1 MKRFIPLIVV
11 AVILATAAT
20 YCTYCLKHGCF
31 ATVGGGSHRYIVY
44 SSKETIKNR
53 CDSLVLNNPEYISW
67 QKNQYGEIY
76 NPNIDDIN
84 KLYYYF
90 NLPINDNK
98 IIVVVWIRGP
108 QQEKSAEFLVVAFT
122 YELDFRGW
130 KKVGDS
136 YNIER
141 EAILKSVEEHVLDRL
156 GLEYGE
162 PWGQYY

>member
-1 MKRFIPLIVV
+1 M
-11 AVILATAAT
+11 
-20 YCTYCLKHGCF
+20 
-31 ATVGGGSHRYIVY
+31 
-44 SSKETIKNR
+44 
-53 CDSLVLNNPEYISW
+53 
-67 QKNQYGEIY
+67 
-76 NPNIDDIN
+76 
-84 KLYYYF
+84 
-90 NLPINDNK
+90 
-98 IIVVVWIRGP
+98 VWIRGP